1 MGLGKKDLL
10 FLWGASF
17 YLRERL
23 EVVEI
28 NPRMAPTSTNVPPRF
43 PATMPNTKR
52 MIAQV
57 RVETY
62 LEPAIHTTPSTI

>member
-43 PATMPNTKR
+43 PAIMPNINRT
-52 MIAQV
+52 IAQV
-57 RVETY
+57 RVETN
-62 LEPAIHTTPSTI
+62 LEPAMHTTPSAI